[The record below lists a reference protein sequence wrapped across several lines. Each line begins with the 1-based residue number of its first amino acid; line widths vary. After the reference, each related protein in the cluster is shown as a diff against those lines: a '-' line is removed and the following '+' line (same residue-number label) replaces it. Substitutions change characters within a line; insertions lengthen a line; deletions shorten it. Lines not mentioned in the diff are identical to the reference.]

1 MLCYCNVVACVRPS
15 IILKINKVHSI
26 EPYYNWRGYYTA
38 SEDPES
44 PFYGREYSEFEFSE
58 KIYNHYIHPQWDD
71 FGSQTLFMKV
81 LYVSYSEGFAV
92 MEFIGEWNDLL
103 YNDIMFLK
111 REIAEDMMLKGVSK
125 FILIGE
131 NVLNFHFSDD
141 SYYDEWFE
149 EVTDADGWIALL
161 NFREHVLKDMSQAQL
176 DRYFVAG
183 GQLNELKWRTMNP
196 EQLCEQVEKHV
207 LKRIGL

>member
-1 MLCYCNVVACVRPS
+1 MHN
-15 IILKINKVHSI
+15 I
-26 EPYYNWRGYYTA
+26 EPYYNWRGYYMS

-81 LYVSYSEGFAV
+81 LYVSYVEGFAI

-111 REIAEDMMLKGVSK
+111 REIAEDMMLKGITK

-161 NFREHVLKDMSQAQL
+161 NFREHVLKDMSHAQL
-176 DRYFVAG
+176 DKYFVAG
-183 GQLNELKWRTMNP
+183 GQLNALKWRTMNP
-196 EQLCEQVEKHV
+196 DQLCEQVEKHV

>member
-1 MLCYCNVVACVRPS
+1 MHN
-15 IILKINKVHSI
+15 I
-26 EPYYNWRGYYTA
+26 EPYYNWRGYYVS

-44 PFYGREYSEFEFSE
+44 PFFGREYSEFEFSE

-81 LYVSYSEGFAV
+81 LYASYSEGIAV
-92 MEFIGEWNDLL
+92 IELMGEWNDLL

-111 REIAEDMMLKGVSK
+111 REIAEDMMLKGISK

-131 NVLNFHFSDD
+131 NVLNYHFSDD

-161 NFREHVLKDMSQAQL
+161 NFREHVLKDMSHAQL
-176 DRYFVAG
+176 DKYFVAG
-183 GQLNELKWRTMNP
+183 GQLNALKWRTMNP
-196 EQLCEQVEKHV
+196 EQLCDQVEKHV
-207 LKRIGL
+207 LKRIGF